1 MRLGDLW
8 MDQHNIAASLLA
20 FNTHGGI
27 RSSRGEEPPIICF
40 SHLRWDFVFQRPQ
53 HLMTRAALSRRV
65 FFWEEPIW
73 SESLEGGPNLRM
85 LTTDSGVTVV
95 TPMMPNGM
103 DERAV
108 VRAQRWMLDNL
119 LAIYRISDPIFWYYT
134 PQALP
139 FSAHLTYPRVV
150 YDCMDELSAFLG
162 ADQLLPTLERELLAR
177 ASVVFTGGFS
187 LHEAKRQYHRN
198 VHPFPSGV
206 DVAHFRPARHGLPE
220 PLDQQSIP
228 RPRLGFYGVIDERM
242 DQSLLAQLAALRP
255 DWQIVLVGP
264 VVKVDP
270 ITLPRA
276 PNIHYLG
283 SKQYN
288 ELPAYLSGWD
298 VALMPFAC
306 NEATRF
312 ISPTKTPE
320 YLAGGKPVVSTPI
333 ADVVRSYRDADG
345 VQIAD
350 SAQSFVAA
358 VEHALQLAQEPTAWL
373 TQADEMLATASWD
386 GIWARMT
393 ALMDRSRPADHAPES
408 RTGAVWA

>member
-1 MRLGDLW
+1 
-8 MDQHNIAASLLA
+8 MDQENIVPL
-20 FNTHGGI
+20 
-27 RSSRGEEPPIICF
+27 RRGFDKQGAIKFRHEEPPLICF

-53 HLMTRAALSRRV
+53 HLMTRAARSRRV

-73 SESLEGGPNLRM
+73 SEPSAESVPNLRM
-85 LTTDSGVTVV
+85 LTTDTGVTVV
-95 TPMMPNGM
+95 TPVMPSGM
-103 DERAV
+103 DKRAV
-108 VRAQRWMLDNL
+108 VRAQRWMLHNL
-119 LAIYRISDPIFWYYT
+119 LDTNRISDPILWYYT

-162 ADQLLPTLERELLAR
+162 ADQLLPILERELLAR

-187 LHEAKRQYHRN
+187 LYEAKRQYHRN
-198 VHPFPSGV
+198 VHSFPSGV
-206 DVAHFRPARHGLPE
+206 DIAHFHPARHDLPE
-220 PLDQQSIP
+220 PLDQRPIP
-228 RPRLGFYGVIDERM
+228 HPRLGFYGVIDERM
-242 DQSLLAQLAALRP
+242 DQTLLAQLAVLRP

-270 ITLPRA
+270 AALPRA

-283 SKQYN
+283 GKQYS

-306 NEATRF
+306 NDATRF

-333 ADVVRSYRDADG
+333 TDVVRSYGDAVG
-345 VQIAD
+345 VQIAG
-350 SAQSFVAA
+350 SAPAFVAA
-358 VEHALQLAQEPTAWL
+358 IEHALQLAQEPTAWL

-386 GIWARMT
+386 GIWTRMM
-393 ALMDRSRPADHAPES
+393 ALIGSSRPQDHALES
-408 RTGAVWA
+408 RTGAVSA